1 MSVSPPSGLSAA
13 AASSISPSVD
23 RVTLLTF
30 NVGLLQMNLFGFIP
44 IFANPEYVSQRR
56 PHIPQ
61 KIREINADI
70 VSIQECYEDKHA
82 DFIMHSL
89 ADLYPYTARHRS
101 PGFAPWKFQNGLL
114 FLSKYPILESYI
126 EKLHKAA
133 PLEMWMANKS
143 NLVMT
148 VSIPSLG
155 SVTLVNSH
163 TTAGGATHP
172 ENPGVDSDRE
182 DELRQAV
189 EACKVSP
196 RLSVSHS
203 QPRLFLSLLYL
214 PLSLSRTLSL
224 SLSGHSSSL
233 SLPLR

>member
-1 MSVSPPSGLSAA
+1 MSVSPPALLSP
-13 AASSISPSVD
+13 SSPPSVD
-23 RVTLLTF
+23 KLSLLTF

-82 DFIMHSL
+82 NFITSTL
-89 ADLYPYTARHRS
+89 VDLYPYHARHRS

-133 PLEMWMANKS
+133 SLEMWMANKS

-148 VSIPSLG
+148 VAIPSLG

-172 ENPGVDSDRE
+172 EHPGVDSDRE

-189 EACKVSP
+189 EACKVS
-196 RLSVSHS
+196 
-203 QPRLFLSLLYL
+203 
-214 PLSLSRTLSL
+214 TD
-224 SLSGHSSSL
+224 L
-233 SLPLR
+233 SLPISDPRPSSPHR